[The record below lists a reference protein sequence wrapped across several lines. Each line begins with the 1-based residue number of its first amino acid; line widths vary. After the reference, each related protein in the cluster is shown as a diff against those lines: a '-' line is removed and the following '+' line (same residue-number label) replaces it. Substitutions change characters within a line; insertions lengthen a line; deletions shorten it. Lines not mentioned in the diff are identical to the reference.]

1 MNLFSNLTANN
12 TWLFPLSRLCNACKN
27 GDLETVKKL
36 ATSKNVNDKGWMGWP
51 PVIKA
56 AEGANLEV
64 VQFLVN
70 DLQADVNNA
79 DSSKQTS
86 LHVLAGVE
94 RETQRH
100 IQTMAFLLEKGANP
114 NAEADD
120 QYTPLHMATLNNNI
134 EMVKLLLQ
142 HKANVN
148 AQNMDQ
154 YTALHTAYR
163 YGLRELIDIL
173 LQHGADTTI
182 KDGQGLTPIQV
193 AQKVLKSVSA
203 APPPPVTTNPE
214 KPAEQT
220 TNNNSAP
227 SNTNTTKPAETSVTV
242 PDTPV
247 IVETVNAAPV
257 KQNPPTTDEDE
268 AARLQQEIEKE
279 LQDVS

>member
-1 MNLFSNLTANN
+1 LIYFTIL
-12 TWLFPLSRLCNACKN
+12 
-27 GDLETVKKL
+27 
-36 ATSKNVNDKGWMGWP
+36 
-51 PVIKA
+51 A

-120 QYTPLHMATLNNNI
+120 QYTRKVLLVHNIALLTYLALHMATLNNNI

-173 LQHGADTTI
+173 LQHGADTTM
-182 KDGQGLTPIQV
+182 
-193 AQKVLKSVSA
+193 
-203 APPPPVTTNPE
+203 
-214 KPAEQT
+214 
-220 TNNNSAP
+220 
-227 SNTNTTKPAETSVTV
+227 
-242 PDTPV
+242 
-247 IVETVNAAPV
+247 
-257 KQNPPTTDEDE
+257 
-268 AARLQQEIEKE
+268 
-279 LQDVS
+279 